1 MLLVKRDLIA
11 YLAIA
16 VIVFSGQSFAAD
28 SAPAP
33 SQTNSFSG
41 QLEILIADNFETN
54 ISQRRYAIRIR
65 QTDGS
70 YRTYA
75 LAFSSQPPDSSLRS
89 GDRIT
94 IQGRFLGNAI
104 VADSIQRAPEILA
117 KESRSTA
124 EMIPYAPLTIGD
136 RRAIVLI
143 VNMNDA
149 VNPYD
154 TDDLASMMYTGT
166 QNVKDLYEASSFQ
179 QLSFDPNTDGVGGPD
194 VFGPYTINHSA
205 SEDCTL
211 DNPDYRD
218 IINAWAVAADD
229 AARDQGID
237 LSLYQH
243 RIYFFPSEVNC
254 GWAGMATLRCGDQNC
269 RAWVVKSR
277 SNSDEGRYIAHELG
291 HNIDWNHSS
300 TDPNN
305 DGVMDDEY
313 ADMSGIMGYPNWAQ
327 ANAPHRD
334 QLDWFDAYPDSLV
347 SADCSDTFD
356 LYALE
361 LDPGVDTVGT
371 QVVKIAKPDT
381 NEDYYL
387 SYRRQISAYPSHS
400 NYADNINI
408 HRYGGRGG
416 NTFHITNLAQNDA
429 FQDSANDITVTAT
442 STGGA
447 IATVTVEKPN
457 GEPAAAFSYTDDHL
471 DVVFNN
477 TSSDN
482 DGNIASQRW
491 DFGDGTSSDQANPS
505 HTYAAGGTFSVTLT
519 VTDNC
524 GDTDTRTRAVEIV
537 PNNPPVADFSSTA
550 NHLIVQFNDTS
561 NDSDGS
567 IQSRQWDFG
576 DGASSD
582 QTNPSHTYDASGT
595 YSARL
600 TITDDD
606 GDQDTLTIEIT
617 VVANVAPT
625 ARFSYTTDISY
636 VQFND
641 ESTDSDGTI
650 ASHQWDFGDGFTSVE
665 AAPSHT
671 YASSGSFTVALTVT
685 DDDGATHAD
694 TQSVAVDAPLIPA
707 AIPDFTFTV
716 NGLSVAF
723 TDNSTGMVTSYQW
736 DFGDGATSVE
746 AAPSHTYAQAG
757 TYTVGLSVSNAA
769 GSNTATQEVTVPSD
783 TITPA
788 ANNSGGGGGG
798 GCFINNLYD

>member
-1 MLLVKRDLIA
+1 MV
-11 YLAIA
+11 IA
-16 VIVFSGQSFAAD
+16 VIAFSGQSFAAD
-28 SAPAP
+28 NAPDP

-70 YRTYA
+70 YRTHA
-75 LAFSSQPPDSSLRS
+75 LSFASQPPDSSLRS
-89 GDRIT
+89 GDRVA

-104 VADSIQRAPEILA
+104 VADSIQRASDPQAQEI
-117 KESRSTA
+117 RSTA
-124 EMIPYAPLTIGD
+124 ETIPYAPLTIGD

-154 TDDLASMMYTGT
+154 TADLASMMYTGT
-166 QNVKDLYEASSFQ
+166 QNVKGLYEASSFQ
-179 QLSFDPNTDGVGGPD
+179 QLSFDPNTDGDGGPD
-194 VFGPYTINHSA
+194 VFGPFTINHSA

-211 DNPDYRD
+211 ANSNYRN
-218 IINAWAVAADD
+218 IIDTWAEAADD
-229 AARDQGID
+229 AARDQDID

-243 RIYFFPSEVNC
+243 RIYFLPSEVDC

-269 RAWVVKSR
+269 RVWVVKSG

-300 TDPNN
+300 TDPEN
-305 DGVMDDEY
+305 DGVLNVEY
-313 ADMSGIMGYPNWAQ
+313 GDTSGIMGYPHWAQ

-334 QLDWFDAYPDSLV
+334 QLDWFDAYPDTLV
-347 SADCSDTFD
+347 SAACSDTFD

-387 SYRRQISAYPSHS
+387 SYRRQISAYPSLS
-400 NYADNINI
+400 DYADSINI

-416 NTFHITNLAQNDA
+416 NTFHITNLEQNDT
-429 FQDSANDITVTAT
+429 FQDSANGITVTAT
-442 STGGA
+442 SAGGA
-447 IATVTVEKPN
+447 VATVTVEKPN
-457 GEPAAAFSYTDDHL
+457 GEPAAAFSFTDDHL

-482 DGNIASQRW
+482 DGNIASHQW

-524 GDTDTRTRAVEIV
+524 GDTDTRTRAVAIV

-561 NDSDGS
+561 NDSDGD
-567 IQSRQWDFG
+567 IQTRQWDFG

-582 QTNPSHTYDASGT
+582 QTNPSHTYDTTGT

-606 GDQDTLTIEIT
+606 GSQDTLTKEIT
-617 VVANVAPT
+617 VVANVAPS
-625 ARFSYTTDISY
+625 ARFSYTTNISY
-636 VQFND
+636 VLFSD
-641 ESTDSDGTI
+641 ESTDSDGSV

-665 AAPSHT
+665 AAPGHT
-671 YASSGSFTVALTVT
+671 YASSGSFTVTLTVT
-685 DDDGATHAD
+685 DDDGATHTD

-707 AIPDFTFTV
+707 AIPDFTFMV

-723 TDNSTGMVTSYQW
+723 TDNSTGSVASYQW
-736 DFGDGATSVE
+736 DFGDGDTSVE
-746 AAPSHTYAQAG
+746 ASPSHTYAQTG
-757 TYTVGLSVSNAA
+757 TYTVGLSVTNAA
-769 GSNTATQEVTVPSD
+769 GSNTATHEVTVPSD
-783 TITPA
+783 TITPG
-788 ANNSGGGGGG
+788 ANNSGGGGGGG
-798 GCFINNLYD
+798 GCFINNLYY